1 MNMIPFYE
9 KSDHNIRAFQTNGMS
24 FPAHLHVQL
33 ELVYVMEDKIQMTIQ
48 DVEYTFDKGDFILI
62 FPNTIHSYSSSFHV
76 DTTDNSILT
85 VISGV
90 MLTGEYINTLMNYHL
105 KKPYIRSKDL
115 HDDVVFA
122 MNSLVREMNEGKS
135 LYVSKAY
142 LQLILARTI
151 PYLELV
157 RNQSLDSYDLAHRI
171 VNYISLNFREPL
183 SLDILAI
190 ELGISRYYLSR
201 IFSKKLNSNFND
213 YVNNIRVS
221 YASTLI
227 LTTDMSITQICDDAG
242 FNSLRTFNRVF
253 KESFHMTPSEYR
265 YKNKQD
271 I

>member
-1 MNMIPFYE
+1 MIPFYE
-9 KSDHNIRAFQTNGMS
+9 KSDHNIRAFQTYGMN

-33 ELVYVMEDKIQMTIQ
+33 ELVYVLEGKIQMTIQ
-48 DVEYTFDKGDFILI
+48 DMEYTFYKGDFILI
-62 FPNTIHSYSSSFHV
+62 FPNTIHSYSSSF
-76 DTTDNSILT
+76 TMNALNNSVLT

-90 MLTGEYINTLMNYHL
+90 MLAGEYLNTLMNYRL
-105 KKPYIRSKDL
+105 RKPYIRSKNL

-122 MNSLVREMNEGKS
+122 MNALVKEMNDSKS

-151 PYLELV
+151 PSLELV
-157 RNQSLDSYDLAHRI
+157 KYQSLDSHDLAHRI
-171 VNYISLNFREPL
+171 VNYISLCFREPL
-183 SLDILAI
+183 SLDILAT

-201 IFSKKLNSNFND
+201 VFSSKLNSNFND

-227 LTTDMSITQICDDAG
+227 LTTDMSITQICNDAG

-253 KESFHMTPSEYR
+253 KDNFHMTPSEYR
-265 YKNKQD
+265 YRNKQE
-271 I
+271 